1 MANKVRDLFLKNLI
15 FKLLAL
21 LFAILL
27 WWMVTSV
34 SDPTQYKSFS
44 VSVTM
49 QNESALTAAGKYY
62 TVLKN
67 SDTVSVRVTA
77 KRSVIDRLSSADFTA
92 TADLS
97 RIENNSQV
105 PVEIKINRYANQV
118 SVGAKN
124 YYVDVKVTNARTTQF
139 TIEAKTT
146 GNLADGY
153 ALGEVKSDPGVVTVT
168 GPEDVVS
175 SIAAVEANLDVSKAN
190 RKLSK
195 SVALKY
201 LDKSGEAVDT
211 TNLTTSVQ
219 SVDVSAEVFA
229 TKTVPVTVNQSESP
243 ANGLKLVS
251 VTVSPQS
258 IQIMGNATDL
268 NKVTEITIPASAVNL
283 SKITATSDISVDI
296 SSYLPSGIKPVDP
309 NQSKVT
315 VIVTLE
321 GQVTRQFDIPTANLT
336 IQKLPS
342 GCQGKFESQT
352 VTVSITGSGSE
363 INELQAENITGSVDA
378 SGLTAGSHTVRVK
391 LNLKEDLLTP
401 ETTTR
406 LTVSSQ

>member
-44 VSVTM
+44 VPVTM

-139 TIEAKTT
+139 TIC
-146 GNLADGY
+146 LLY
-153 ALGEVKSDPGVVTVT
+153 
-168 GPEDVVS
+168 
-175 SIAAVEANLDVSKAN
+175 
-190 RKLSK
+190 
-195 SVALKY
+195 
-201 LDKSGEAVDT
+201 
-211 TNLTTSVQ
+211 
-219 SVDVSAEVFA
+219 
-229 TKTVPVTVNQSESP
+229 
-243 ANGLKLVS
+243 
-251 VTVSPQS
+251 
-258 IQIMGNATDL
+258 
-268 NKVTEITIPASAVNL
+268 
-283 SKITATSDISVDI
+283 TSDAAD
-296 SSYLPSGIKPVDP
+296 
-309 NQSKVT
+309 
-315 VIVTLE
+315 
-321 GQVTRQFDIPTANLT
+321 
-336 IQKLPS
+336 
-342 GCQGKFESQT
+342 
-352 VTVSITGSGSE
+352 
-363 INELQAENITGSVDA
+363 EL
-378 SGLTAGSHTVRVK
+378 
-391 LNLKEDLLTP
+391 
-401 ETTTR
+401 
-406 LTVSSQ
+406 

>member
-1 MANKVRDLFLKNLI
+1 MANKIRDLFLKNLV

-44 VSVTM
+44 VPVTM

-62 TVLKN
+62 AVLKN
-67 SDTVSVRVTA
+67 SDTISVRVTA

-105 PVEIKINRYANQV
+105 PVEIKVNRYANQV

-124 YYVDVKVTNARTTQF
+124 YYVDVKVTSAKTAQF

-153 ALGEVKSDPGVVTVT
+153 ALGEVKSDPGVVTVS

-175 SIAAVEANLDVSKAN
+175 SIATVEANLDVSKAN
-190 RKLSK
+190 RKLAK

-201 LDKSGEAVDT
+201 LDKTGEAVDT
-211 TNLTTSVQ
+211 TNLTTSVR

-229 TKTVPVTVNQSESP
+229 TKTVPITVSQSESP
-243 ANGLKLVS
+243 ANGLNLVS

-258 IQIMGNATDL
+258 IQVMGNATEL
-268 NKVTEITIPASAVNL
+268 NKVTGITIPASAVNL

-321 GQVTRQFDIPTANLT
+321 GQVTKQFDVPTANLT
-336 IQKLPS
+336 IQKLPA
-342 GCQGKFESQT
+342 GYQGKFESQT
-352 VTVSITGSGSE
+352 VTVAVTGSESE
-363 INELQAENITGSVDA
+363 INDLRAENITGSVDA
-378 SGLTAGSHTVRVK
+378 SGLTEGNHTVRVK
-391 LNLKEDLLTP
+391 LNLKEDMLVP
-401 ETTTR
+401 EATTK
-406 LTVSSQ
+406 LTVSGQ